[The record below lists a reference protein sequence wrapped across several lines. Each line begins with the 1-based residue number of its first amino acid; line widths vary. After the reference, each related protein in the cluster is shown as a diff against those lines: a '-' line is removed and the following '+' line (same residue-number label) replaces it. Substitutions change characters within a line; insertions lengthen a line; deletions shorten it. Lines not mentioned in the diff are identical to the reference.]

1 MCIIEKCPFFTK
13 LAEQYGYINVKIL
26 ISDDNNNYFV
36 IYVYCTLFLQWVT
49 GVYFFLAFF
58 TDIMPLSLAKSWFRQ
73 FSDWFFTTLTWP
85 LALVSFSLFLLFV
98 PLSSPVF
105 SPPLFPSSAPS
116 LSLFLSVCLSSHLS
130 HSFFHYLLLDGLR
143 LFLGFIF
150 N

>member
-98 PLSSPVF
+98 PPLFPC
-105 SPPLFPSSAPS
+105 LFPSSLSLLCTLSLSLPLCLSLKPS
-116 LSLFLSVCLSSHLS
+116 LSFFLPLFVVRWFA
-130 HSFFHYLLLDGLR
+130 SFSGVYF
-143 LFLGFIF
+143 
-150 N
+150 